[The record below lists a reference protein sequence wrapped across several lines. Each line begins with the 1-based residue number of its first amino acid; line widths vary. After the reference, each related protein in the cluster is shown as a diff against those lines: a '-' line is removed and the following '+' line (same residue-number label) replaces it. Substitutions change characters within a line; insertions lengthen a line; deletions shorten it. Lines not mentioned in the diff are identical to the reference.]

1 MKRSSTTSLLTVT
14 ALAASLTLLGGQA
27 LAADPALTDVHTIR
41 HLDLAAGEQPENL
54 TVGRDGSVD
63 LTMSFARRVERLTPD
78 GHLTTSAT
86 LPAPPEGTDVPLI
99 GRAFVGGIVHA
110 PDGTRY
116 VTYAAGTDALTGVWR
131 LPRHGAPRRVAA
143 LPAAAIPNG
152 LALYRG
158 RLYVSDSALGAVW
171 RVPVGGGT
179 ATVWSRAPELGAA
192 PGKFGANGLKVHRGA
207 VWVANFDRGTLL
219 RIPVGHDG
227 TAGPAHVV
235 ADGLGPADDF
245 DFTGHGDDTLVA
257 TNPGN
262 EVELVR
268 GDGSHSVVLTA
279 ADGLSNP
286 TAVAVRGDRVYV
298 TNAAYFTGA
307 DPNLLGA
314 RLTGRP

>member
-14 ALAASLTLLGGQA
+14 ALAVSLAALGGQA

-54 TVGRDGSVD
+54 AVERDGSLD
-63 LTMSFARRVERLTPD
+63 LTMSFARSIERLTPD
-78 GHLTTSAT
+78 GHLTTLAT
-86 LPAPPEGTDVPLI
+86 LPAPPGGTDVPLI
-99 GRAFVGGIVHA
+99 GRAFVGGVVMA

-116 VTYAAGTDALTGVWR
+116 VTYAAGTDALTGVWQ

-143 LPAAAIPNG
+143 LPAAAVPNG

-171 RVPVGGGT
+171 RVPLGGGT
-179 ATVWSRAPELGAA
+179 ATVWSQDPELAGR
-192 PGKFGANGLKVHRGA
+192 PGKFGANGLKVHHGA
-207 VWVANFDRGTLL
+207 VWVGNFDRGTLL
-219 RIPVGHDG
+219 RIPVRHDG
-227 TAGPAHVV
+227 TAGRVHLV
-235 ADGLGPADDF
+235 ADGLGPVDDF
-245 DFTGHGDDTLVA
+245 DFTGHGDDALVS

-268 GDGSHSVVLTA
+268 GDGSHRTVLTA
-279 ADGLSNP
+279 ADGLQNP

-298 TNAAYFTGA
+298 TDAAYFTA
-307 DPNLLGA
+307 VDPNIVGA
-314 RLTGRP
+314 RLHGRH